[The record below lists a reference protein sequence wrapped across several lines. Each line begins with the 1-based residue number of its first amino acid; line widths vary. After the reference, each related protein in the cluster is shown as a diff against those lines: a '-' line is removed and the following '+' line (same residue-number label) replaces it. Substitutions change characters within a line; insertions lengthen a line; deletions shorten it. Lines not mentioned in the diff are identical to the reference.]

1 MSQPRSRWFLNIV
14 LVLGAVAFV
23 GFSMLPLL
31 ETVIKESEP
40 VTQATPAASQSP
52 IVQQKSQPINQA
64 KEYELVLQ
72 REPNNQT
79 ALQGLVT
86 ARIKQG
92 DLEGAI
98 APLEKLRALNPQDFR
113 PLFVKATILK
123 QQGKTAEA
131 KALFEQAAALAPPE
145 AQAQIK
151 QSATQP
157 STTSTPPET
166 KQEKPQETPSP
177 QPPTPSP

>member
-23 GFSMLPLL
+23 GFSMLPLF
-31 ETVIKESEP
+31 ETVIKESQP
-40 VTQATPAASQSP
+40 VTEATPAASQSP
-52 IVQQKSQPINQA
+52 IVQQKTQQA
-64 KEYELVLQ
+64 NEAREYELVLQ
-72 REPNNQT
+72 QEPNNQT
-79 ALQGLVT
+79 ALQGLVN

-98 APLEKLRALNPQDFR
+98 APLEKLTELNPQDFR
-113 PLFVKATILK
+113 PLLVKARILK

-131 KALFEQAAALAPPE
+131 DALFKQAADLAPPE

-151 QSATQP
+151 QLSTQP
-157 STTSTPPET
+157 SAPKQGNGEAG
-166 KQEKPQETPSP
+166 KQESRGAEGTR
-177 QPPTPSP
+177 

>member
-1 MSQPRSRWFLNIV
+1 
-14 LVLGAVAFV
+14 
-23 GFSMLPLL
+23 MLPLF
-31 ETVIKESEP
+31 ETVIQESQP

-52 IVQQKSQPINQA
+52 IVQQKSQSAEA

-72 REPNNQT
+72 REPNNRT

-86 ARIKQG
+86 ARIRQG
-92 DLEGAI
+92 DLDGAI
-98 APLEKLRALNPQDFR
+98 APLEKLRALDPQDFR
-113 PLFVKATILK
+113 PLLVKATIFQK
-123 QQGKTAEA
+123 QGKTAEA

-157 STTSTPPET
+157 STSTSPAIKQNNPE
-166 KQEKPQETPSP
+166 QTPSP
-177 QPPTPSP
+177 QPPVSSP